1 MKNTY
6 QNPLVTRYASKEMS
20 YIFSPDFKF
29 STWRKLWLALAT
41 AEKELG
47 LEISEIQIDE
57 MKAHLDDIDYDLARE
72 KEKIF
77 RHDVM
82 AHVHTFGEV
91 CPNAKPII
99 HLGATSCFVGDNT
112 DLIQIKDASK
122 LIAQKC
128 ANVLDLMAKFAEKYK
143 NLPTLGYTHYQ
154 PAQMTTVGKRVSLW
168 MYELCL
174 DLELLESFISNIKM
188 RGAKG
193 TTGTQASYLELFD
206 GDYQKVNQLDKRVA
220 ELMSFS
226 ETVPVSGQTYSRKVD
241 SQILNILSGIG
252 QTMHKMTNDIRLL
265 QNLKEIEEPF
275 EKTQIGSS
283 AMAYKRN
290 PMRSERIS
298 SISKYLISNQTNGAM
313 VASTQWF
320 ERTLDDSANR
330 RLSLGQSFMA
340 ADAVLDIA
348 ANIFD
353 GMVVYENVIK
363 KHVNEELPFM
373 ATENILMQAV
383 KKGGDRQ
390 ELHEEIRT
398 LSMQAA
404 EQVKVF
410 GKNNDLLDRIV
421 NSSQFDLT
429 KEDLDKILDHNLYI
443 GCSAKQVDEFIKNY
457 IEPIRCN
464 YKDSLGKK
472 VTLSV

>member
-57 MKAHLDDIDYDLARE
+57 MKSHLDDIDYDLAKE

-443 GCSAKQVDEFIKNY
+443 GCSATQVDEFIKNY
-457 IEPIRCN
+457 IAPIRCN